1 VSRDLVPGAVRRNVA
16 ADGLRF
22 SVWRSDPPNP
32 TRDARAAP
40 VILLHGVPETGAM
53 WRDLLAELGSDRI
66 VLAPDLPGLGSSE
79 LRGPYDVRT
88 VAARVAAL
96 ALHEVDGPFDV
107 VGHDWGGTVALAL
120 ASSRPDLVHRLV
132 VVNAAYRWLDLRA
145 AWHVPTASLPG
156 LPELAFRIGGRP
168 LVRRII
174 EHGWR
179 SDRPIA
185 DDLLAHYQDAYAGT
199 DRVAAMLGYYRD
211 NVRPRVA
218 AALTS
223 WAGQVVPFRA
233 SAPSSP
239 GRRHAAVESTALVV
253 WGALDP
259 ALPDAVRASVVRDLG
274 DCHCVIV
281 PEAGHFAVEEA
292 PETVLPAISTF
303 LRQGDGG

>member
-1 VSRDLVPGAVRRNVA
+1 MPGAVRQDVA

-22 SVWRSDPPNP
+22 SVWRSEPAKP
-32 TRDARAAP
+32 TPDASGTP
-40 VILLHGVPETGAM
+40 VVLLHGVPETGAM
-53 WRDLLAELGSDRI
+53 WRDLLAELSSDRI

-88 VAARVAAL
+88 VAARIAAL
-96 ALHEVDGPFDV
+96 ALHEVNGPVDV
-107 VGHDWGGTVALAL
+107 VGHDWGGTVAVAL
-120 ASSRPDLVHRLV
+120 ASSRPDLVRRLV
-132 VVNAAYRWLDLRA
+132 IVNAAYRWLDLRS

-156 LPELAFRIGGRP
+156 LPELAFRFGGRP

-185 DDLLAHYQDAYAGT
+185 DDLLAHYQDAYA
-199 DRVAAMLGYYRD
+199 DNVRVAAMLGYYRD
-211 NVRPRVA
+211 NFRPRVA
-218 AALTS
+218 AAVTS
-223 WAGQVVPFRA
+223 WARQVVPFRA
-233 SAPSSP
+233 SAPSSG
-239 GRRHAAVESTALVV
+239 GRGQPAIELPALVV
-253 WGALDP
+253 WGERDP

-274 DCHCVIV
+274 NCRCVTV

-292 PETVLPAISTF
+292 PETVLPAITTF